1 MNYYPFDVQNCNAS
15 FAPKANSD
23 VFVQLITTTEPIY
36 QGSSELMQYK
46 FEGIKYLNT
55 SEDTVHVQLTMGRVI
70 LSEALTTI
78 LPSVL
83 IVMVN

>member
-1 MNYYPFDVQNCNAS
+1 M
-15 FAPKANSD
+15 ANFFKSD
-23 VFVQLITTTEPIY
+23 VFVELITETEPIY
-36 QGSSELMQYK
+36 QGPSELMQYN

-55 SEDTVHVQLTMGRVI
+55 SDETVHVQLTMGRVI

-83 IVMVN
+83 IVMVS